1 MDKSDHSSAAKCY
14 WGLAICKSLL
24 TLPRAPLGSEDGM
37 NPLTLSWRGEWE
49 ESKRV
54 EKMVLRIHSI
64 RLKGNEHKMRS
75 QYEKDIALKKKILR
89 QLINDTR
96 ETEMLR
102 SGPYLRNT
110 KSQSK
115 M

>member
-1 MDKSDHSSAAKCY
+1 
-14 WGLAICKSLL
+14 
-24 TLPRAPLGSEDGM
+24 
-37 NPLTLSWRGEWE
+37 
-49 ESKRV
+49 
-54 EKMVLRIHSI
+54 
-64 RLKGNEHKMRS
+64 MRS

-115 M
+115 MWWEWEQQYEQKKKSQEKEKGLDSA